1 MAEKNYQIQ
10 DGVDVSEHVLAT
22 IAGLAAAEVEGVAV
36 LNGGLT
42 SNMIAK
48 APKSR
53 LAKAVRVINNEDN
66 TLTVQAIIV
75 VKYGYTII
83 DVSTQVQEKVK
94 NAIENMTEL
103 TVRSVDVKVS
113 NVSVPNRAE

>member
-66 TLTVQAIIV
+66 TLTVQTIIV

-94 NAIENMTEL
+94 TAIENMTGL
-103 TVRSVDVKVS
+103 TAVVINVRIASVDMG
-113 NVSVPNRAE
+113 NDN

>member
-53 LAKAVRVINNEDN
+53 LAKAGRVINNEDN
-66 TLTVQAIIV
+66 TLTVQTIIV